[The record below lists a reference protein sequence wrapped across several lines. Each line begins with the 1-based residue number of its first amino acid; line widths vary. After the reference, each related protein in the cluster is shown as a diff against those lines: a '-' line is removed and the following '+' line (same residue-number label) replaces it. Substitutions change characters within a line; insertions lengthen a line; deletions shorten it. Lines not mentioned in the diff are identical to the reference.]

1 MAFGS
6 TVGVF
11 LAVLLL
17 TCSLVAWVSPCWI
30 AILSAG
36 YFACCFACCGLL
48 VGLFCWLL
56 AGYQLQFWLA
66 GFEVRRCLGV
76 ELLVDAFLVG

>member
-6 TVGVF
+6 AVGVF

-30 AILSAG
+30 AVLSAR
-36 YFACCFACCGLL
+36 YFACCFAC
-48 VGLFCWLL
+48 F
-56 AGYQLQFWLA
+56 AG
-66 GFEVRRCLGV
+66 C
-76 ELLVDAFLVG
+76 

>member
-6 TVGVF
+6 AVGVF

-36 YFACCFACCGLL
+36 YFACCGLL
-48 VGLFCWLL
+48 VGLCCWLL